1 MVHLAV
7 YIAFFAV
14 LAAIWL
20 IKPRWTYL
28 SAIPLAILAG
38 VLAARIPFRNVIEGS
53 FGFVTEMVTVAV
65 GAMFVA
71 VLKETGALAALMVGW
86 SRICKKS
93 PFLQI
98 LGIMAIG
105 LVPGMYSG
113 SALLSFAVLS
123 SVMFPILREMGIASV
138 KARAITLV
146 TAVLGMMA
154 PPVSVPM
161 MILNGSN
168 WGSVL
173 GVGPYQW
180 LIVIPCLLFMALFF
194 SALSHKDFAKTE
206 SSDLRKVVRA
216 GDVLGIGAV
225 LTLSVLRTL
234 FPTSE
239 LGSLGTA
246 FIIAVGIPI
255 AWFAGKEKAC
265 GFFAVT
271 SEGVLDASQVLLLFV
286 TCSLIMQVS
295 QYTGLNNA
303 IGGLGGLATK
313 IPAALSI
320 GIVVVAGILL
330 GSMWEGLGA
339 FVVVPVYM
347 VNTLMAY
354 YSAVVAASAIFTA
367 VASSIVCLGILL
379 PLGWKRS
386 VMETGPFEK
395 GMAKFTMVPALIL
408 FAWIMIVY
416 LTVGP
421 VLSTAGKIADATG
434 GILAAAG
441 GMPC

>member
-1 MVHLAV
+1 MFHLAV

-14 LAAIWL
+14 LTVIWL

-38 VLAARIPFRNVIEGS
+38 VLVARIPFRNVIEGS

-71 VLKETGALAALMVGW
+71 VLKETGALAALMAGW
-86 SRICKKS
+86 SRLCKKS

-98 LGIMAIG
+98 LGVMAIG

-123 SVMFPILREMGIASV
+123 AVMFPILREMGIASA
-138 KARAITLV
+138 KARAIALV

-180 LIVIPCLLFMALFF
+180 LIVIPGLLFMAIFF
-194 SALSHKDFAKTE
+194 SALFRKDFAKTG
-206 SSDLRKVVRA
+206 SSDLRKVRA
-216 GDVLGIGAV
+216 SDLLGIGAILV
-225 LTLSVLRTL
+225 LSVLRTL
-234 FPTSE
+234 FPASE
-239 LGSLGTA
+239 LGNLGTA
-246 FIIAVGIPI
+246 FIIAVGILI
-255 AWFAGKEKAC
+255 AWFAGKEKSR

-271 SEGVLDASQVLLLFV
+271 SEGVRDASQVLLLFV

-313 IPAALSI
+313 IPATLSI
-320 GIVVVAGILL
+320 GIVIVAGIIL
-330 GSMWEGLGA
+330 GSMWEGFGA

-367 VASSIVCLGILL
+367 VASGIVCLGILL

-395 GMAKFTMVPALIL
+395 GMAKITLVPALIL

-421 VLSTAGKIADATG
+421 MLSTAGTLAKAAS